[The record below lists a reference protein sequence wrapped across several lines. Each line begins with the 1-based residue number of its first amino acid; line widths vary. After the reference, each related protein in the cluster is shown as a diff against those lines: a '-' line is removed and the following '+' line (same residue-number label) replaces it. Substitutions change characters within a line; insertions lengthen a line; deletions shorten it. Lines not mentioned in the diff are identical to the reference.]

1 MKTLQRPFFMRRV
14 PVLPCGK
21 TALHA
26 EYCLRRHEM
35 PDFAATLFLGDVEGS
50 YGWSETYYLTAVT
63 DLVARDKLDDLCN
76 ARINVLVDVCK
87 VESGRVSNVDIV
99 GDSFLSTV
107 TPLTGLIVSTHL
119 TAVDPW
125 SALNLRLEA
134 GSLHRGRKFM
144 HGVLE
149 DTFDSDRRYN
159 PGNPN
164 AGAWTTW
171 LAFLVADWKIRVGP
185 APAFTYEVITAAL
198 PIREVEHKVGRPFTV
213 LRGRR

>member
-1 MKTLQRPFFMRRV
+1 
-14 PVLPCGK
+14 
-21 TALHA
+21 
-26 EYCLRRHEM
+26 M
-35 PDFAATLFLGDVEGS
+35 PQFAHTLFLGDVEGS
-50 YGWSETYYLTAVT
+50 YGWSESYFGQSTT
-63 DLVARDKLDDLCN
+63 DLVARDKLDDLVN
-76 ARINVLVDVCK
+76 ARVLVLVDVCK
-87 VESGRVSNVDIV
+87 IEAGRVSNVDIV

-107 TPLTGLIVSTHL
+107 TPLTGAITSTHL

-134 GSLHRGRKFM
+134 GSPHRGRKFL

-164 AGAWTTW
+164 AAAWATW
-171 LAFLVADWKIRVGP
+171 FAFLVADWNIRVGP
-185 APAFTYEVITAAL
+185 APAFTYEPITAAL